1 MSNSNSAQATSN
13 ATPWL
18 VIAGTHSPE
27 GFDVEVWGQREKIT
41 FSVFEYLL
49 ELVATAFDDANDY
62 LYNVN
67 SHSCSKP
74 RRDGDVDPDGTA
86 TDRVRHLRKVLKLGE
101 VKTGNKG
108 YQLDPVLDRAVVSE
122 RVLRNPYLDS
132 RILARL
138 KKSIYA
144 SNTTVAEH

>member
-1 MSNSNSAQATSN
+1 MVNNNTAQPTSN

-27 GFDVEVWGQREKIT
+27 GFDVEIWGQREKLT

-49 ELVATAFDDANDY
+49 ELVATAIDDPDDY

-74 RRDGDVDPDGTA
+74 RRDGDVNPDGTA
-86 TDRVRHLRKVLKLGE
+86 TDRVRHLRKVLKRGE

-122 RVLRNPYLDS
+122 RVLRNPHLDS

-138 KKSIYA
+138 RKSINA
-144 SNTTVAEH
+144 SITTVSEH